1 MSGFTRAYFSYGV
14 LITLVLPVLI
24 VVTSA
29 MATRRMSGYRWVVHV
44 LTFVG
49 VFLTLPVFIW
59 LGAVL
64 DPTSLELPGPMD
76 GFVYLVCLLVAI
88 ASIIG
93 YAVYAVAH
101 ALLNR
106 GTSQSLPAQPF
117 R

>member
-1 MSGFTRAYFSYGV
+1 MSGFVRAYFSYGV

-24 VVTSA
+24 VVTGA
-29 MATRRMSGYRWVVHV
+29 IVTRRMSRYRWVIHV

-49 VFLTLPVFIW
+49 VFVALPVYIW
-59 LGAVL
+59 VGAIL
-64 DPTSLELPGPMD
+64 DPTSLELPGPAD

-88 ASIIG
+88 SSIIG